1 MLPKNSLFA
10 LLLLLTLAGC
20 SFPMGRATTFD
31 RRAMLQDMTH
41 NAILPLHEQFAAEA
55 AHLQEAAHAFQAAPS
70 AEALETLQGQW
81 RSTVEAWNRVELLE
95 IGPVRDARLHNEI
108 EKWPPNEEFIE
119 EFIAGEALLDEAF
132 VAGSGS
138 TSKGL
143 PAIEYLLFDAEG
155 DNARSLASLTE
166 GAAGRRVAYLVAL
179 TDHLRG
185 RADALL
191 ALWAESGDNY
201 ALGFIEADSD
211 GGELQGSVSMM
222 ANEMIVLIEGIS
234 QMKLADPLGLK
245 VYGVVQPDH
254 VEAHRSDQGTASL
267 IANLEG
273 FRQTFTGD
281 AGQGFDDYL
290 DFLGAQHEAGPLSA
304 AILAQTDATL
314 EALRAIDGPI
324 EEALTSHPEQVRHA
338 YDEVQALLVL
348 VKVDMT
354 SQLGVTVTFNDN
366 DGD

>member
-1 MLPKNSLFA
+1 MRFKVFLLFSF
-10 LLLLLTLAGC
+10 LLTLAGC
-20 SFPMGRATTFD
+20 SFPTGRATSFD
-31 RRAMLQDMTH
+31 RRAMLRDMTT

-55 AHLQEAAHAFQAAPS
+55 ARLQEAAQAFRATPS
-70 AEALETLQGQW
+70 AEALDTLQARW
-81 RSTVEAWNRVELLE
+81 RSTAEAWNRVELFE
-95 IGPVRDARLHNEI
+95 IGPVREARLHNEI

-155 DNARSLASLTE
+155 GNARILASLTD
-166 GAAGRRVAYLVAL
+166 GAAGARRVAYLLAL
-179 TDHLRG
+179 TENLRG

-191 ALWAESGDNY
+191 ALWDKSGENY
-201 ALGFIEADSD
+201 AQGFIEADTD
-211 GGELQGSVSMM
+211 GDDLQGSVSMM
-222 ANEMIVLIEGIS
+222 ANEMVGLIEGVA

-267 IANLEG
+267 LANLEG
-273 FRQTFTGD
+273 FRQAFTGVD
-281 AGQGFDDYL
+281 GQGFDDYL
-290 DFLGAQHEAGPLSA
+290 DFLGAQHESGPLSA
-304 AILAQTDATL
+304 AILAQTDATIA
-314 EALRAIDGPI
+314 ALRAIEGPM
-324 EEALTSHPEQVRHA
+324 EEALTRHPEQVRRA
-338 YDEVQALLVL
+338 YDEAKALLVL
-348 VKVDMT
+348 IKVDMT